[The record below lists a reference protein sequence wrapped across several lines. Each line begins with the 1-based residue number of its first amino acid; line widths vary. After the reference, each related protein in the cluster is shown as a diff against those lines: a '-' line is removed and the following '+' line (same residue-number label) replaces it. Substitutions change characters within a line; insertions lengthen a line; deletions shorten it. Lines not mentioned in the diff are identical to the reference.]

1 MPWGQARG
9 PHAVPLGRTCFILD
23 LGFHEL
29 LRGRFNEIHS
39 SWNAPLPVAPLF
51 LSLVGHSSGTCY
63 AAMGTSGS
71 NGAQVQFEA
80 EAADGVS
87 AGSIALPLL
96 AAR

>member
-1 MPWGQARG
+1 MPWGQAQG

-29 LRGRFNEIHS
+29 LCGCFNETHS
-39 SWNAPLPVAPLF
+39 SWNAPLPVTSLF
-51 LSLVGHSSGTCY
+51 LSLVGHSSGTCG

-80 EAADGVS
+80 EAADAVS
-87 AGSIALPLL
+87 AGSIALSLL